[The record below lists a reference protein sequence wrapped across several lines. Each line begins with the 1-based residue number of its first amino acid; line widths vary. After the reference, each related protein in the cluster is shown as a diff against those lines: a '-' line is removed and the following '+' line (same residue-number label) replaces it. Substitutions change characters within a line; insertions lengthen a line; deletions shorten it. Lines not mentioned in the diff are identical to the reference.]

1 MKVFLWIWQ
10 LLQNVIGIIL
20 IAVTKATV
28 KGRVINGKVVDYYVA
43 RRFNHTWSGVSLGNY
58 IVFAKDAWA
67 DEISVRHEHGHQI
80 QSLYLGPLYLIIVGI
95 PSFVRNIWDRLAHK
109 SWTNRQRIDWYYG
122 HFPEN
127 QADYYGGVR
136 R

>member
-10 LLQNVIGIIL
+10 LFQNVIGIIL
-20 IAVTKATV
+20 IKVTKATV
-28 KGRVINGKVVDYYVA
+28 KGRVIDGKIIDYYVS
-43 RRFNHTWSGVSLGNY
+43 RRFNKTWSGVSLGNY

-80 QSLYLGPLYLIIVGI
+80 QSLQFGPLYLIVVGI
-95 PSFVRNIWDRLAHK
+95 PSFARNIWDRIAHK
-109 SWTNRQRIDWYYG
+109 TWTNKQRVVWYYG

-127 QADYYGGVR
+127 QADSYGGVKR
-136 R
+136 